1 MRTLKNLPVPQDG
14 DNAKFPDGQIKN
26 QSSTES
32 GTPVV
37 RELYGDII
45 TNVYAILRDAG
56 IEPTETEDSELTQYQ
71 LLDALKVF
79 SNNLNDLQQI
89 LTVNANDINVTFNF
103 DNLPENYVFIGKIT
117 DPILASENYTINSIG
132 ADSFPINSTL
142 DISASSVVLVVLNQ
156 AGSQMFNLSSLINGV
171 GDTINTP
178 FGTPIAFNESKNML
192 YFSDGRI
199 ITDNPSSFA
208 IQDSIRA
215 FEANANI
222 NVLEVILHKKKL
234 ICFTIDSVTLAY
246 KAYSFDEA
254 DLNTVEGQ
262 ITLSVTGIVDNQPY
276 MYCDGDFVYFTN
288 TVATV
293 NDSVDDYRIG
303 KFLFDPLLLDLSLVA
318 IFELENLF
326 QKTTN
331 VFINKLTTELFTFI
345 AGELYKYDIGLS
357 VREEIGFFN
366 TIDGVVFKFNGK
378 TYYSNG
384 NVATKWNY

>member
-14 DNAKFPDGQIKN
+14 DDARFPDGQIKN

-56 IEPTETEDSELTQYQ
+56 IVPNENEDSELTQYQ

-89 LTVNANDINVTFNF
+89 LTVNANDINVVFDF

-117 DPILASENYTINSIG
+117 DPILASENYTINSSG
-132 ADSFPINSTL
+132 ANSFPINSTL
-142 DISASSVVLVVLNQ
+142 DISASSIVLVVLNQ
-156 AGSQMFNLSSLINGV
+156 AGSQMFNLSSLISGV
-171 GDTINTP
+171 GDAVNIP

-199 ITDNPSSFA
+199 ITDNPGSFA

-215 FEANANI
+215 FEADANI
-222 NVLEVILHKKKL
+222 EVLEVVLHKKKL
-234 ICFTIDSVTLAY
+234 ICFTINTVSLEY
-246 KAYSFDEA
+246 KAFSFDEA
-254 DLNTVEGQ
+254 DFNTVEGQ
-262 ITLSVTGIVDNQPY
+262 ITLSVGVIADNQPY
-276 MYCDGDFVYFTN
+276 IYCDGDYIYFTN
-288 TVATV
+288 TVAAV
-293 NDSVDDYRIG
+293 NDSIDDFKIG
-303 KFLFDPLLLDLSLVA
+303 KFLFNPVLLTLTFTSSFSLN
-318 IFELENLF
+318 NLF

-331 VFINKLTTELFTFI
+331 VFMNNIIGALYTFI
-345 AGELYKYDIGLS
+345 SGELYEYNIGPAT
-357 VREEIGFFN
+357 RQEIGFFN
-366 TIDGVVFKFNGK
+366 TVDGIVFKFNGK

>member
-14 DNAKFPDGQIKN
+14 DNARFPDGQIKN

-56 IEPTETEDSELTQYQ
+56 IVPNENEDSELTQYQ

-79 SNNLNDLQQI
+79 SNKLNDLQQV
-89 LTVNANDINVTFNF
+89 LTVDVNDINVTFDF

-117 DPILASENYTINSIG
+117 EPILASENYTINSSG
-132 ADSFPINSTL
+132 ANSFPINSTL

-156 AGSQMFNLSSLINGV
+156 AGSQIFNLSSLMSGIDGSV
-171 GDTINTP
+171 NTP

-222 NVLEVILHKKKL
+222 NVLEVVLHKKKL
-234 ICFTIDSVTLAY
+234 ICFTIDLVTLAY

-262 ITLSVTGIVDNQPY
+262 ITLSVTGVVDNQPY
-276 MYCDGDFVYFTN
+276 MYCDGDFIYFTN

-293 NDSVDDYRIG
+293 NDSVNDFRIG
-303 KFLFDPLLLDLSLVA
+303 KFLFDPLLLELSLVS
-318 IFELENLF
+318 IFELDNLF

-366 TIDGVVFKFNGK
+366 TTDGVVFKFNGK